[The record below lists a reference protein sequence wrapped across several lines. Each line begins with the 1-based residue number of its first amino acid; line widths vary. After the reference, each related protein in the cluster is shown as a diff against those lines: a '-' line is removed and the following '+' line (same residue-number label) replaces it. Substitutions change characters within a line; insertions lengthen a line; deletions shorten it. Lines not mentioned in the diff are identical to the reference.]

1 MSERVIITEDLTKYY
16 GKHLGVSDLNFEVH
30 KGEVFGYLGP
40 NGAGKT
46 TTLRLLTG
54 LLHPTSGGGT
64 VLGFDMQ
71 RQSLQIREQVG
82 YIPGDVRLFED
93 LTGKDTLHFLDS
105 LRPGKPAV
113 LMKNLIDRF
122 ELDVSRKVKEY
133 SSGNKQ
139 KLAIIQAFMHDPELL
154 ILDEPTSTLDPLM
167 RQQFYELVR
176 EFRDRGRTIFISSHV
191 LPEMESICEWV
202 GIIRSGRLVTVEDIN
217 NLAGKKLRHAVFTLV
232 EEPPPE
238 LLQFQSAR
246 ITQRDDLEFKAEI
259 RGEMDT
265 FIKELARLHVVDL
278 QVAHASLEEVFL
290 EFYREE
296 DNDKL

>member
-54 LLHPTSGGGT
+54 LLHPTSGGGK

>member
-1 MSERVIITEDLTKYY
+1 MSERVIVAEGLTKYY
-16 GKHLGVSDLNFEVH
+16 GKNLGVSNLHFEVH

-64 VLGFDMQ
+64 VLGYDL
-71 RQSLQIREQVG
+71 RRDSLRIREQVG
-82 YIPGDVRLFED
+82 YIPGEVHLFDD
-93 LTGKDTLHFLDS
+93 LTGGDTLRFLES

-113 LMKNLIDRF
+113 LKQALVNRF
-122 ELDVSRKVKEY
+122 ELDLSRKVREY

-139 KLAIIQAFMHDPELL
+139 KLAIIQAFMHEPELL
-154 ILDEPTSTLDPLM
+154 ILDEPTSNLDPLM
-167 RQQFYELVR
+167 RQQFYDLVR

-202 GIIRSGRLVTVEDIN
+202 GIIRSGKLVTVEDIN
-217 NLAGKKLRHAVFTLV
+217 NLAGKKLRHAEFTLA
-232 EEPPPE
+232 EEPPPR
-238 LLQFQSAR
+238 LLEFQSAR
-246 ITQRDDLEFKAEI
+246 IRQGDGLHFKAEI

-265 FIKELARLHVVDL
+265 FIKELARLHVTDL

-296 DNDKL
+296 VND

>member
-1 MSERVIITEDLTKYY
+1 MSERVILTEDLTKYC

-93 LTGKDTLHFLDS
+93 LTGKETLHFLDS
-105 LRPGKPAV
+105 MRPGRPAA
-113 LMKNLIDRF
+113 LMKNLVDRF

-154 ILDEPTSTLDPLM
+154 ILDEPTSNLDPLM
-167 RQQFYELVR
+167 RQQFYDLVR
-176 EFRDRGRTIFISSHV
+176 EFRGRGRTIFISSHV

-202 GIIRSGRLVTVEDIN
+202 GIIRSGKLVTVEDIN
-217 NLAGKKLRHAVFTLV
+217 NLAGKKLRHADFTLA
-232 EEPPPE
+232 EEPPPH

-246 ITQRDDLEFKAEI
+246 IVNRDGLQFKAEI

-265 FIKELARLHVVDL
+265 FIKELARLHVLDL

-290 EFYREE
+290 EFYKEE
-296 DNDKL
+296 DNDKP

>member
-1 MSERVIITEDLTKYY
+1 MSDRIIITEDLSKYY
-16 GKHLGVSDLNFEVH
+16 GKNLGVADLNFEVH

-64 VLGFDMQ
+64 VLGFDM
-71 RQSLQIREQVG
+71 RRESLQIREQVG

-93 LTGKDTLHFLDS
+93 LTGRETLHFLDS

-113 LMKNLIDRF
+113 FMQDLIDRF

-176 EFRDRGRTIFISSHV
+176 EFQGRERTIFISSHV

-202 GIIRSGRLVTVEDIN
+202 GIIRSGKLVTVEDIN
-217 NLAGKKLRHAVFTLV
+217 NLAGKKLRHAEFTLA

-238 LLQFQSAR
+238 LLEFQSASIER
-246 ITQRDDLEFKAEI
+246 KDGLQFKADI
-259 RGEMDT
+259 RGDMDT
-265 FIKELARLHVVDL
+265 FIKELARLHVTEL

-290 EFYREE
+290 EFYKEE
-296 DNDKL
+296 DIDQH